1 MGSRDFVFVPPLLQ
15 ARELAPAGSIGS
27 MATLKQR
34 DLSNIWLFSECTA
47 KEKKTIGRALDEV
60 VVEPG
65 RVLVEEGTLGTE
77 FYLIVSGTASVR
89 RNNRKVATLA
99 AGQHFGELALLDRH
113 PRNAT
118 VVSETEMDILVLGQ
132 REFNGLLET
141 MPSLARKLMS
151 AMATRLRDQ
160 DSKSLQ

>member
-1 MGSRDFVFVPPLLQ
+1 MRGQDFATVPPLLR
-15 ARELAPAGSIGS
+15 AREQGRPGSIVD
-27 MATLKQR
+27 MASLSDR
-34 DLSNIWLFSECTA
+34 DLSSIWLFSECTA
-47 KEKKTIGRALDEV
+47 KERKTITRALDEV

-65 RVLVEEGTLGTE
+65 RVLVEEGTLGKE

-89 RNNRKVATLA
+89 RKNRKVASLV

-118 VVSETEMDILVLGQ
+118 VVSETQMNLLVLGQ

-141 MPSLARKLMS
+141 TPSLARKLMS
-151 AMATRLRDQ
+151 AMAARLREQ
-160 DSKSLQ
+160 DRKSFQ

>member
-1 MGSRDFVFVPPLLQ
+1 
-15 ARELAPAGSIGS
+15 

-47 KEKKTIGRALDEV
+47 KEKKTIARALDEV

-65 RVLVEEGTLGTE
+65 RVLVEQGTLGTE

-89 RNNRKVATLA
+89 RNNRKVASLTG
-99 AGQHFGELALLDRH
+99 GQHFGELALLDRH
-113 PRNAT
+113 PRNAS
-118 VVSETEMDILVLGQ
+118 VVSETEMDLLVLGQ

-151 AMATRLRDQ
+151 AMASRLREQ

>member
-1 MGSRDFVFVPPLLQ
+1 M
-15 ARELAPAGSIGS
+15 
-27 MATLKQR
+27 
-34 DLSNIWLFSECTA
+34 
-47 KEKKTIGRALDEV
+47 

-65 RVLVEEGTLGTE
+65 RVLVEEGTLGKE

-89 RNNRKVATLA
+89 RKNRKVASLV

-118 VVSETEMDILVLGQ
+118 VVSETQMNLLVLGQ

-141 MPSLARKLMS
+141 TPSLARKLMS
-151 AMATRLRDQ
+151 AMAARLREQ
-160 DSKSLQ
+160 DRKSFQ

>member
-1 MGSRDFVFVPPLLQ
+1 M
-15 ARELAPAGSIGS
+15 ARL
-27 MATLKQR
+27 TDR
-34 DLSNIWLFSECTA
+34 DLSTIWLFSECTA
-47 KEKKTIGRALDEV
+47 KERKTIARALDEV

-65 RVLVEEGTLGTE
+65 RVLVEEGTLGKE

-89 RNNRKVATLA
+89 RKNRKVASLV

-118 VVSETEMDILVLGQ
+118 VISETKMDLLVLGQ

-141 MPSLARKLMS
+141 TPSLARKLMA
-151 AMATRLRDQ
+151 AMASRLREQ
-160 DSKSLQ
+160 DRKSFQ

>member
-1 MGSRDFVFVPPLLQ
+1 MGSGDFATVPPLLQ
-15 ARELAPAGSIGS
+15 ARELAHPGSIGD

-47 KEKKTIGRALDEV
+47 KEKKTIARALDEV
-60 VVEPG
+60 IVEPN
-65 RVLVEEGTLGTE
+65 RVLVEQGTLGTE

-89 RNNRKVATLA
+89 RNNRKVATLT

-113 PRNAT
+113 PRNAS
-118 VVSETEMDILVLGQ
+118 VISETEMDLLVLGQ

>member
-1 MGSRDFVFVPPLLQ
+1 M
-15 ARELAPAGSIGS
+15 ARL
-27 MATLKQR
+27 TDR
-34 DLSNIWLFSECTA
+34 DLSTIWLFSECTA
-47 KEKKTIGRALDEV
+47 KERKTIARALDEV

-65 RVLVEEGTLGTE
+65 RVLVEEGTLGKE

-89 RNNRKVATLA
+89 RNNRKVASLV

-118 VVSETEMDILVLGQ
+118 VISETKMDLLVLGQ

-141 MPSLARKLMS
+141 TPSLARKLMA
-151 AMATRLRDQ
+151 AMASRLREQ
-160 DSKSLQ
+160 DRKSFQ

>member
-1 MGSRDFVFVPPLLQ
+1 
-15 ARELAPAGSIGS
+15 

-47 KEKKTIGRALDEV
+47 KEKKTIARALDEV

-65 RVLVEEGTLGTE
+65 RVLVEQGTLGTE

-89 RNNRKVATLA
+89 RNGRKVASLA

-113 PRNAT
+113 PRNAS
-118 VVSETEMDILVLGQ
+118 VVSETEMDLLVLGQ

-151 AMATRLRDQ
+151 AMASRLREQ